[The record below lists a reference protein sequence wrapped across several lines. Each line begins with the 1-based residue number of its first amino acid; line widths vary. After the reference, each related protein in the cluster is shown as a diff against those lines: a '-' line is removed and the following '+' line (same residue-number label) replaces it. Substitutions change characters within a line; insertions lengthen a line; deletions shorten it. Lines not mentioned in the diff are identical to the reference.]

1 MQKKWIIAIVIIVTI
16 ILIGGSIF
24 LFTSK
29 NKTDELNGLWD
40 VDGNTKYEFDGKG
53 QGKVIVANSKYEFTY
68 TMKDNVVSVD
78 FKNKESRDT
87 EYEFKVS
94 NDNLELKDLKQP
106 SVNLKLKKV
115 KE

>member
-16 ILIGGSIF
+16 VLIGGGIF
-24 LFTSK
+24 IFTS

-53 QGKVIVANSKYEFTY
+53 QGKVIVANSEYEFTY
-68 TMKDNVVSVD
+68 TIKDNVISVD